1 MDYQFPAEQVARG
14 RDLVR
19 ADREARL
26 ELGELLLD
34 AAPWTA
40 ADDRPGAA
48 AGDPRIAAF
57 AVAIGLSAPQ
67 ARRYR
72 KVAWLLRRD
81 GRDVFAESGVTVSYA
96 ALSAALLRS
105 GGSVELLLDVCRVAA
120 ADGRAEVS
128 VADVEAARRAVV
140 KAAATERRLRR
151 ASEQADRTRREQ
163 QERHRALAPYRD
175 GIESLVAA
183 RVADGAEPGAAEAAV
198 VTDLTEQV
206 VRAGGNPADLL
217 ELGSEVI
224 DRHADLVTAARRG
237 AAELR
242 SVTNQLS
249 SAEHALR
256 RLTDQAARTGSDE
269 IVQQWLAALDRI
281 ITHAVDL
288 AERLR
293 ERTDAAQ

>member
-198 VTDLTEQV
+198 VTDITEQV